1 MLDKKTPLK
10 AHNHSKNTLCQT
22 LTAGTGRPDAPYRG
36 GELVVLDALV
46 FLDYQP
52 GDVVI
57 LAGTELFHAV
67 MPMVPLGKNDPKRHS
82 LVLFSEDP
90 AYTAMRDALT
100 RAANATPK
108 APAEPVDPTAGD
120 AELAR
125 CLALGLQPRRARRGR
140 GPSPP
145 EPPPEASGSDDES
158 SDDDVPI
165 SQWC

>member
-1 MLDKKTPLK
+1 
-10 AHNHSKNTLCQT
+10 
-22 LTAGTGRPDAPYRG
+22 
-36 GELVVLDALV
+36 
-46 FLDYQP
+46 
-52 GDVVI
+52 
-57 LAGTELFHAV
+57 
-67 MPMVPLGKNDPKRHS
+67 MVPLGKNDPKRHS

-140 GPSPP
+140 GPGDARSGDEGGPFRRHAGVAGAD
-145 EPPPEASGSDDES
+145 EPRQAHHH
-158 SDDDVPI
+158 
-165 SQWC
+165 